1 MDLLSGL
8 LFNPLIFVL
17 LVVWDGEFG
26 NQCRLADKS
35 TSLTP
40 FFFFFFLRIVL
51 FSFLGCCST
60 LLIIPISRVFVVVV
74 VVGFLGFFFQR
85 MASAFVLLLLFF
97 STLSHF
103 NAAVPKKGNRVAD
116 SAYSNVREVMQTT
129 SYNRSHE
136 GQIFSYSRYF
146 AKAEFGHN
154 LKKKILF
161 LMGEDFLNRISYIP
175 GVLGIKRRFV
185 VEGVGIWKGRGV
197 FLWVSF
203 LTSEFLMSRVLCI
216 FLSTVNV

>member
-40 FFFFFFLRIVL
+40 FFFFFFAHSIV
-51 FSFLGCCST
+51 
-60 LLIIPISRVFVVVV
+60 
-74 VVGFLGFFFQR
+74 FFFG
-85 MASAFVLLLLFF
+85 LLFDFTYYSNFSCFCCCFFKEWPRRLFCWGFF

-146 AKAEFGHN
+146 AKTEFGHN